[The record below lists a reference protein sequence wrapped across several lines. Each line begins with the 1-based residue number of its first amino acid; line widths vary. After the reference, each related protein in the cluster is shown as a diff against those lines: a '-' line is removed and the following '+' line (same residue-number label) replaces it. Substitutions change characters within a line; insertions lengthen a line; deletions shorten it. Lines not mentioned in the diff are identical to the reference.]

1 MMSNV
6 FSEAASALGKVRDL
20 VLSGDALKDDLQQIV
35 DQTSGLATSAVRV
48 ETAATFAADRI
59 KDETS
64 ALIRTLQQS
73 ASGASK
79 EIEQASQDLAEAAK
93 EMRGARNQFEAGVTV
108 VKEAQAE
115 INQARSE
122 TVKAKN
128 EVVALREV
136 IKQQV
141 KTLVI
146 SVLLLFSVALGS
158 VIWAYIKTSS

>member
-1 MMSNV
+1 MMSNA
-6 FSEAASALGKVRDL
+6 FSEAASALSKVRDL
-20 VLSGDALKDDLQQIV
+20 VLSGDELKNDLRQIV
-35 DQTSGLATSAVRV
+35 DQTSGLATAAVRV
-48 ETAATFAADRI
+48 ETAATFAADQI
-59 KDETS
+59 KDGTT

-73 ASGASK
+73 ALGASK
-79 EIEQASQDLAEAAK
+79 EIQQASQDLADAAR
-93 EMRGARNQFEAGVTV
+93 EMRAARNQFEAGVAV

-128 EVVALREV
+128 EVIALRV
-136 IKQQV
+136 GIQQQV

-158 VIWAYIKTSS
+158 VIWAYIKTSP

>member
-1 MMSNV
+1 MSNA

-20 VLSGDALKDDLQQIV
+20 VLSGDDLKNDLQQIV
-35 DQTSGLATSAVRV
+35 NQTSGLATSAVRV
-48 ETAATFAADRI
+48 ETATTFAADRI
-59 KDETS
+59 KDEAA

-79 EIEQASQDLAEAAK
+79 EIEQASQDLAEIAK
-93 EMRGARNQFEAGVTV
+93 EMRAARNQFEAGVTV

-128 EVVALREV
+128 EVVALKEV
-136 IKQQV
+136 IQQQV